1 MRSSFLLLLL
11 LTTQT
16 ISAQSGS
23 NTKIPDPSF
32 LNQVYCY
39 RGDSLTALGRVDGR
53 MENKVKALGFGGSQM
68 GYSLEGARSTV
79 RIRKTDSLRFVVK
92 LAGSMMDPS
101 MMLQLYRFEPKKNNR
116 IALLSSHSRFG
127 GEEDIKNTV
136 RLDVQTGGT
145 NVFILIPAEKLA
157 PGEYGFM
164 NKMALTS
171 SGTNV
176 SYTFYDFG
184 IDP

>member
-1 MRSSFLLLLL
+1 MRTSFLLLLL
-11 LTTQT
+11 LTTHA
-16 ISAQSGS
+16 IFAQSGS
-23 NTKIPDPSF
+23 NSKIPDPSF

-39 RGDSLTALGRVDGR
+39 SGDSLLALGRADGR
-53 MENKVKALGFGGSQM
+53 LENKMKALGFGGSQM
-68 GYSLEGARSTV
+68 GYSLEGPRSAI
-79 RIRKTDSLRFVVK
+79 RIRKTDTLRFVVK
-92 LAGSMMDPS
+92 VAGSMMDPS
-101 MMLQLYRFEPKKNNR
+101 MMLQLYRFEPKKNTR

-145 NVFILIPAEKLA
+145 NIFILIPAEKLA

-164 NKMALTS
+164 NKMALS
-171 SGTNV
+171 QSGTNV

-184 IDP
+184 VDP

>member
-1 MRSSFLLLLL
+1 MRPSFLLLLL
-11 LTTQT
+11 VAAQTTL
-16 ISAQSGS
+16 AQSGS
-23 NTKIPDPSF
+23 ATKIPDPAF

-39 RGDSLTALGRVDGR
+39 RGDSLLALGRTDGR

-68 GYSLEGARSTV
+68 GYSLEGPRSAI
-79 RIRKTDSLRFVVK
+79 RIPKTDTLRFVVK

-127 GEEDIKNTV
+127 GEEDSKNTV
-136 RLDVQTGGT
+136 RLDVQTGGA
-145 NVFILIPAEKLA
+145 NIFILIPAEKLA

-164 NKMALTS
+164 NKMALTQ
-171 SGTNV
+171 SGANV

-184 IDP
+184 VDP

>member
-1 MRSSFLLLLL
+1 MRPSFLLFLLVA
-11 LTTQT
+11 TQT
-16 ISAQSGS
+16 TLAQSGS
-23 NTKIPDPSF
+23 ATKIPDPAF

-39 RGDSLTALGRVDGR
+39 KGDSLTALGRVDGR
-53 MENKVKALGFGGSQM
+53 LENKMKALGFGGSQM
-68 GYSLEGARSTV
+68 GYSLEGARSAI
-79 RIRKTDSLRFVVK
+79 RIRKTDTLRFVVK

-116 IALLSSHSRFG
+116 IALISSHSRFG
-127 GEEDIKNTV
+127 GEEDIKNVV
-136 RLDVQTGGT
+136 RLDVQAGGT
-145 NVFILIPAEKLA
+145 NIFVLIPTEKLA

-164 NKMALTS
+164 NKMALNQ